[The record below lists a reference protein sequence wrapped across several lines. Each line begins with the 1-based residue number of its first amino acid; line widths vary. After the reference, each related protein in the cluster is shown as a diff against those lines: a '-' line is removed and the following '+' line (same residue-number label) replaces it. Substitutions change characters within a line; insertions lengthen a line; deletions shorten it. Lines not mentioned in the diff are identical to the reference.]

1 MRTAHLRDVESNR
14 HWDADFIR
22 NALMKDYLQPA
33 ATFAAALAIG
43 SLPFT
48 VSMGEKGF
56 QNVDIESRSR
66 FPIDV
71 RHPNHCTF

>member
-1 MRTAHLRDVESNR
+1 
-14 HWDADFIR
+14 
-22 NALMKDYLQPA
+22 MKDYLQPA

-71 RHPNHCTF
+71 RHPNHCAF